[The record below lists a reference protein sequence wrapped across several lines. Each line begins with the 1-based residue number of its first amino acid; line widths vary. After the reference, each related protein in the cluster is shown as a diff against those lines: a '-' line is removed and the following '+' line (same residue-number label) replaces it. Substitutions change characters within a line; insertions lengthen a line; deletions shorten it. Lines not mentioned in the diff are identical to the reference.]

1 MICDT
6 SFLIFSTDS
15 VVLGEW
21 QQQLNHPSIVRW
33 KNVRDII
40 SEQIMAMPEQ
50 MKKTDMFINFCGF
63 RTAELEICALS
74 ASTLIAHSDYA
85 HNVAAGMR

>member
-1 MICDT
+1 MHSPSSKVGICMICDT

-40 SEQIMAMPEQ
+40 SEKIMAMPEQ
-50 MKKTDMFINFCGF
+50 MKKTDMVN
-63 RTAELEICALS
+63 
-74 ASTLIAHSDYA
+74 SD
-85 HNVAAGMR
+85 